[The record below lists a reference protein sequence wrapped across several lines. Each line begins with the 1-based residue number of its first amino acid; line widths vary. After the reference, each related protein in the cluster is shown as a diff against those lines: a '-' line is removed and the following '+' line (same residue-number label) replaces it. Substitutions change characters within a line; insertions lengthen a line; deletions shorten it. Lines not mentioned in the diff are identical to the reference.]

1 MTKDKV
7 QWTLMHTTMK
17 CKSHHRQWILW
28 PAPTDWMVKR
38 GSQ

>member
-17 CKSHHRQWILW
+17 CKSHHR
-28 PAPTDWMVKR
+28 
-38 GSQ
+38 